1 MFNVANIIKKYNLV
15 TKKKFGQ
22 NFLVDE
28 NLLDKIVSV
37 AGDLNGN
44 NILEIGPGPGG
55 LTNSI
60 LKKNPKKLISVEIDK
75 DYFEILKIEFDKYK
89 NFEVIN
95 DDALQVDEKKLFNGE
110 KFKVIANLPYNVGT
124 ALLIK
129 WIKNIEYFQSFALL
143 LQKEV
148 VERIVAKPS
157 NKDYGRLSVLIQS
170 LCDVKK
176 AFDVKPTSFLPPP
189 KVMSSVVYME
199 PKNINT
205 NVDIEKLS
213 KITLALFGQRRKK
226 IRNAFENLIK
236 TSIIGENKINVV
248 DLNKRAE
255 ELSVEEY
262 LSLLS

>member
-1 MFNVANIIKKYNLV
+1 MIDYIKKV
-15 TKKKFGQ
+15 I
-22 NFLVDE
+22 E
-28 NLLDKIVSV
+28 
-37 AGDLNGN
+37 
-44 NILEIGPGPGG
+44 
-55 LTNSI
+55 
-60 LKKNPKKLISVEIDK
+60 KN
-75 DYFEILKIEFDKYK
+75 Y
-89 NFEVIN
+89 
-95 DDALQVDEKKLFNGE
+95 GE
-110 KFKVIANLPYNVGT
+110 GK
-124 ALLIK
+124 
-129 WIKNIEYFQSFALL
+129 IKNIEYFQSFALL